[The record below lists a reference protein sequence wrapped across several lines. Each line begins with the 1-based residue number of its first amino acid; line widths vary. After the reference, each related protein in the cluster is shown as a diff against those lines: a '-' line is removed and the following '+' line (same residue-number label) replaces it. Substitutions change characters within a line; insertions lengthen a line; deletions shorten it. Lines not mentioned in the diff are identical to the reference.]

1 MPGATAYFA
10 LDTIGKPQA
19 GETVLISAA
28 AGAVGQ
34 VAGQIAKL
42 KGARV
47 IATAGAADKLDYVT
61 RELGFDAGGRLQRQ
75 GREDPCRRARAA
87 TRPSGIDVFFD
98 DVGGVTHDAAMAN
111 LALRGAHHHLR
122 RDLFQ

>member
-10 LDTIGKPQA
+10 LDTIGKPQP

-61 RELGFDAGGRLQRQ
+61 RELGFDAGSRLQGQ
-75 GREDPCRRARAA
+75 GRERPWPPNLPA
-87 TRPSGIDVFFD
+87 TRRRGS
-98 DVGGVTHDAAMAN
+98 TCSSTMSAA
-111 LALRGAHHHLR
+111 
-122 RDLFQ
+122 